1 MFRGAA
7 REKVRKKTSK
17 ERNLTISV
25 HNPDQYMAALRTI
38 IAQGRKRIGLLVGA
52 GASAGMAKPDGSYPL
67 IPAVAGLTEQVL
79 TTLAPTYQ
87 KQIDGLKAELAQH
100 DIETILSRIRSL
112 SQVIGSAKVH
122 DLDGPGFATF
132 GNAICAEIGKIV
144 DIRLPVTG
152 SAYADLVNWI
162 TGTMRDYPV
171 EIFTT
176 NYDLLFEEAFESV
189 RAPYFDG
196 FTGGREPFFDP
207 VSVSRSDL
215 PARWTRLW
223 KLHGSLGWR
232 ASAKGEVIRTGQS
245 SASHLVF
252 PEHLKYDQT
261 QKAPYAALL
270 DRLRTFL
277 LTPDT
282 LLVSIGFS
290 FADAHIAA
298 RLDEALAANPSS
310 SVFAFQFKMIEEEG
324 PACDLARRLPNFSVY
339 ARDQAKV
346 NGIRGAWKAP
356 AELPNKDWGPI
367 RSTYLDKDGHFILGA
382 IEPFARFFAASRS
395 VQAFPAAPLSTP
407 TVATSSPTTG
417 TTAVE

>member
-1 MFRGAA
+1 M
-7 REKVRKKTSK
+7 RERK
-17 ERNLTISV
+17 LTVSV

-38 IAQGRKRIGLLVGA
+38 VAQGRKRIGLLVGA
-52 GASAGMAKPDGSYPL
+52 GASAGMAKPDGTYPL
-67 IPAVAGLTEQVL
+67 IPAVAGLTDQVL

-112 SQVIGSAKVH
+112 SQVIGSSQVH

-132 GNAICAEIGKIV
+132 GEAICSEIGKIV
-144 DIRLPVTG
+144 DVRLPETG

-162 TGTMRDYPV
+162 TGATRDYPV

-282 LLVSIGFS
+282 LLISIGFS

-298 RLDEALAANPSS
+298 RIDEALAANPSA
-310 SVFAFQFKMIEEEG
+310 SVFAFQYKILDEEG

-346 NGIRGAWKAP
+346 NGTRGAWKAP
-356 AELPNKDWGPI
+356 AELPSKDWGPI
-367 RSTYLDKDGHFILGA
+367 RSTYMDDKGNFTLGA

-395 VQAFPAAPLSTP
+395 VQAFPTQPDLAALAAEAPLP
-407 TVATSSPTTG
+407 TAAT
-417 TTAVE
+417 AAEAK